1 MANYARFLKDH
12 RYAISTHS
20 KNINDEVILKAVN
33 EKID

>member
-12 RYAISTHS
+12 RYAITTHS